1 MYAPWTPFFSQKS
14 LWTGWEPL
22 IPLGKSLLL
31 FLCHAAMKDVS
42 LGFTNEAALF
52 VMGDGWFSVIHFS
65 SSPRPQSSPLVPG
78 PLFPSPQSQKWSH
91 STVLDDELSQEQ
103 RGYLLNPFFS
113 NETCVS
119 KTRKPHTLLCEL
131 GKKGTGEQMLQ
142 QSDSTLVWDGGKGSN
157 LSLGLASTLRA
168 RACTPGTHSSH
179 LFSFLCSFSEPH
191 WESFTSWSMVDVKTW
206 WLLTWRNL
214 QLRPAKEMWNM
225 SITNQMFNA

>member
-1 MYAPWTPFFSQKS
+1 MSHGLHSFPKRACGLGENLSYHWGKAFF
-14 LWTGWEPL
+14 
-22 IPLGKSLLL
+22 
-31 FLCHAAMKDVS
+31 C
-42 LGFTNEAALF
+42 
-52 VMGDGWFSVIHFS
+52 FSVMQQWKMWALDLQMRLLCVWWEMGGSQWLFHFS

-179 LFSFLCSFSEPH
+179 LFFFLCSFSEPQ
-191 WESFTSWSMVDVKTW
+191 WESFTSWSMVDVKIW

-214 QLRPAKEMWNM
+214 QLRPAKEMWDM